1 MGRSITVSTTS
12 IEVPA
17 EKGLKTSFNVTIDG
31 SKTNGSFTVHPVEED
46 WIDVIRDGNV
56 INLSLKR
63 NLSLYERVCVITVEH
78 NVIRGEEGIKEVNVV
93 QKPMACTLNQ
103 TAATH
108 TFALFP
114 EEEKTYDVIVKG
126 GNKNIR
132 LLSVKKYY
140 EKEINFEEITG
151 YRKDG
156 RTITV
161 DAYNDLSDLDKSGYE
176 PVIVEKS
183 GDKKIYVPNDGC
195 IGVNCEYIREI
206 TGYRKDGHTIT
217 VDAYNDLSDL
227 DKSGYEPV
235 IGVEV
240 ESGDEFK
247 KYKITLTSLGKTYFD
262 VEKEGTTATYQCHY
276 LMTFAHCDDLTKT
289 FVVDATY
296 DKYAPKTKLTPKQP
310 NSSVQTRF
318 VKKKSSKFIKENET
332 VEEIVIEPMFEL
344 DIDSDTIEFE
354 HGVKESVAIGYK
366 ALPEGSVLHIR
377 TTSSLITGNYDDKY
391 VYLNVSP
398 NAWGLEKRIGIT
410 IENINCYSDTYKL
423 TGIIKPL

>member
-1 MGRSITVSTTS
+1 MSRSITVSKTS

-17 EKGLKTSFNVTIDG
+17 EKDLKTSFEVTIDG
-31 SKTNGSFTVHPVEED
+31 SNANGSFTVHPVEED
-46 WIDVIRDGNV
+46 WIDVIRDGNT

-78 NVIRGEEGIKEVNVV
+78 NVIRGEEGIKQVNVV
-93 QKPMACTLNQ
+93 QKPMTCTLDK

-114 EEEKTYDVIVKG
+114 EEEKTYEVKVKG
-126 GNKNIR
+126 GSKNIR
-132 LLSVKKYY
+132 LLFIKKYY
-140 EKEINFEEITG
+140 KKDIIFEEITG
-151 YRKDG
+151 YKKG
-156 RTITV
+156 GQTITV
-161 DAYNDLSDLDKSGYE
+161 DTYNGLSDLDKLGYE
-176 PVIVEKS
+176 PVIEEKTEN
-183 GDKKIYVPNDGC
+183 KNIYVPNDGC
-195 IGVNCEYIREI
+195 IGVKCEYIGR
-206 TGYRKDGHTIT
+206 G
-217 VDAYNDLSDL
+217 
-227 DKSGYEPV
+227 
-235 IGVEV
+235 V

-262 VEKEGTTATYQCHY
+262 AEEEGTTTTYQCYY
-276 LMTFAHCDDLTKT
+276 LITFAHCDDLTKT

-296 DKYAPKTKLTPKQP
+296 DTYTPKTKLTPTQP
-310 NSSVQTRF
+310 NPSVQTRT
-318 VKKKSSKFIKENET
+318 VKKKPSKPIKKNET
-332 VEEIVIEPMFEL
+332 VEEIIIEPMFEL

-354 HGVKESVAIGYK
+354 YGVKESVAIGYK

-398 NAWGLEKRIGIT
+398 KAWGLEKKIGIT
-410 IENINCYSDTYKL
+410 IENINCYSDTYNL

>member
-156 RTITV
+156 R
-161 DAYNDLSDLDKSGYE
+161 
-176 PVIVEKS
+176 
-183 GDKKIYVPNDGC
+183 
-195 IGVNCEYIREI
+195 
-206 TGYRKDGHTIT
+206 TIT

>member
-1 MGRSITVSTTS
+1 MRGITVSKTS

-17 EKGLKTSFNVTIDG
+17 EKDLKTSFTVTIDG
-31 SKTNGSFTVHPVEED
+31 RNDNGSFTVHPVEED
-46 WIDVIRDGNV
+46 WIDVIRDGNT

-93 QKPMACTLNQ
+93 QKPMVCTLDQ
-103 TAATH
+103 TEASY
-108 TFALFP
+108 TFPLFP
-114 EEEKTYDVIVKG
+114 EEEKTYEVTVKG
-126 GNKNIR
+126 GSKNIR

-140 EKEINFEEITG
+140 DKEIKFEEITKYKKG
-151 YRKDG
+151 EEE
-156 RTITV
+156 ITV
-161 DAYNDLSDLDKSGYE
+161 DVYNELSDLDKLGYKPFIE
-176 PVIVEKS
+176 EKTET
-183 GDKKIYVPNDGC
+183 KKIYVPNDGC
-195 IGVNCEYIREI
+195 IGVKCEYIER
-206 TGYRKDGHTIT
+206 G
-217 VDAYNDLSDL
+217 
-227 DKSGYEPV
+227 
-235 IGVEV
+235 V

-262 VEKEGTTATYQCHY
+262 VEKEGTTDTYQCHY

-296 DKYAPKTKLTPKQP
+296 DRYAPKTKLTPKQP
-310 NSSVQTRF
+310 NSSAQTRF

>member
-1 MGRSITVSTTS
+1 MREITVSETS

-17 EKGLKTSFNVTIDG
+17 EKDLKTSFTVTIDG
-31 SKTNGSFTVHPVEED
+31 SETNGSFTVHPVEED
-46 WIDVIRDGNV
+46 WIDVIRDGNT

-93 QKPMACTLNQ
+93 QEPMVCTLDQ
-103 TAATH
+103 TDASH

-114 EEEKTYDVIVKG
+114 EEEKTYEVIVKG
-126 GNKNIR
+126 GSKNIR

-140 EKEINFEEITG
+140 GKEINFEEITKYKKG
-151 YRKDG
+151 EEE
-156 RTITV
+156 ITV
-161 DAYNDLSDLDKSGYE
+161 DAYNELSDLDKLGYE
-176 PVIVEKS
+176 PFIEEET
-183 GDKKIYVPNDGC
+183 DTKKIYVPNDGC
-195 IGVNCEYIREI
+195 IGVKCEYIER
-206 TGYRKDGHTIT
+206 G
-217 VDAYNDLSDL
+217 
-227 DKSGYEPV
+227 
-235 IGVEV
+235 V

-247 KYKITLTSLGKTYFD
+247 KYKVTLTSLGKTYFD
-262 VEKEGTTATYQCHY
+262 VEEEDTTATYQCHY
-276 LMTFAHCDDLTKT
+276 LITFAHCDDLTKT
-289 FVVDATY
+289 FEVDATY
-296 DKYAPKTKLTPKQP
+296 NKHTPKTKLTPTQP
-310 NSSVQTRF
+310 NPSVQTRT
-318 VKKKSSKFIKENET
+318 VKKKPSKSIKKNET

-344 DIDSDTIEFE
+344 DIDGDTIEFE

-398 NAWGLEKRIGIT
+398 NAWGLEKKIGIT

-423 TGIIKPL
+423 TGIIKAL

>member
-1 MGRSITVSTTS
+1 MSRSIEVSKTS

-17 EKGLKTSFNVTIDG
+17 EKDLKTSFTVTIDG
-31 SKTNGSFTVHPVEED
+31 SDTNGSFTVHPVEED
-46 WIDVIRDGNV
+46 WIDVIRDGNT

-78 NVIRGEEGIKEVNVV
+78 NVIRGEEGIKKVNVV
-93 QKPMACTLNQ
+93 QKPMVCTLDK
-103 TAATH
+103 TKETH

-126 GNKNIR
+126 GSKNIR

-140 EKEINFEEITG
+140 VKEINFEEITKYKKG
-151 YRKDG
+151 EQE
-156 RTITV
+156 ITV
-161 DAYNDLSDLDKSGYE
+161 DAYNELSDLDKLGYE
-176 PVIVEKS
+176 PFIEEKT
-183 GDKKIYVPNDGC
+183 GNKKIYVPNDGC
-195 IGVNCEYIREI
+195 IGV
-206 TGYRKDGHTIT
+206 
-217 VDAYNDLSDL
+217 
-227 DKSGYEPV
+227 
-235 IGVEV
+235 IGIEL

-262 VEKEGTTATYQCHY
+262 VEEEDTATTYQCYY
-276 LMTFAHCDDLTKT
+276 LITFAHCDDLTKT
-289 FVVDATY
+289 FEVDATY
-296 DKYAPKTKLTPKQP
+296 EKYTPKTKLTPTQP
-310 NSSVQTRF
+310 NPSVQTRT
-318 VKKKSSKFIKENET
+318 VKKTPSKSIKKKET
-332 VEEIVIEPMFEL
+332 VKETVIEPMFEL

-398 NAWGLEKRIGIT
+398 NAWGLEKKIGIT